1 MEDKVLAYTGH
12 ERQAH
17 TTSNTHGNKQPQP
30 QHQPQQPT
38 SHNHPHN
45 QIRRGH
51 VSQPCF
57 FISLSCLI
65 ISHQFGFHLSHS
77 CSAYLV
83 THDCWLVAALMMRM
97 ALLHRWYFVSCA
109 GWCIMFIRAS
119 RRYVNQSF
127 KLIAYFCNDVL
138 TSPCPLFS

>member
-45 QIRRGH
+45 QIRRDH

-77 CSAYLV
+77 CSAYVYLV
-83 THDCWLVAALMMRM
+83 THDCWLVTALMMRM
-97 ALLHRWYFVSCA
+97 ALLHLLVFCQLCQMVYNVHT
-109 GWCIMFIRAS
+109 CIEK
-119 RRYVNQSF
+119 VCQS
-127 KLIAYFCNDVL
+127 IIQTNC
-138 TSPCPLFS
+138 LFL

>member
-83 THDCWLVAALMMRM
+83 THDCWLVTALMMRM
-97 ALLHRWYFVSCA
+97 ALLHLLVFCQLCRMVYNVHT
-109 GWCIMFIRAS
+109 CIEK
-119 RRYVNQSF
+119 VCQS
-127 KLIAYFCNDVL
+127 IIQTNC
-138 TSPCPLFS
+138 LFL

>member
-38 SHNHPHN
+38 SHNHPNHN

-97 ALLHRWYFVSCA
+97 ALLHLLVFCQLCRMVYNVHT
-109 GWCIMFIRAS
+109 CIKK
-119 RRYVNQSF
+119 VCQS
-127 KLIAYFCNDVL
+127 IIQTNC
-138 TSPCPLFS
+138 LFL